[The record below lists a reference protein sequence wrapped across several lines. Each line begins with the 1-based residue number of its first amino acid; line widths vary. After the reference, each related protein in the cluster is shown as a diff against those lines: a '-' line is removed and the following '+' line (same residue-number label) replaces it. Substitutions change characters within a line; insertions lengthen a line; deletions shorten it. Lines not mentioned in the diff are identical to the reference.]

1 MWVIRDRGSRR
12 RMMRHRC
19 RGMKWRRWVAV
30 MAAMKVKRMSFVGQV
45 SSFLCRRR
53 IKRLGV

>member
-12 RMMRHRC
+12 RMMWYGC
-19 RGMKWRRWVAV
+19 RGIKWRRWVELV
-30 MAAMKVKRMSFVGQV
+30 AAMKVKRMSFVGQV
-45 SSFLCRRR
+45 LSFLCRRR